1 MLRYK
6 ISVLFISILLL
17 YSFNFVYAKDR
28 QMLLFNKVIYID
40 AGHGG
45 ADPGA
50 IYKDI
55 YEKDINLDIALKLE
69 ETLFKEGAIVY
80 MTRYGDYDLSI
91 NDSRRKKGDLSRRS
105 QIINTSQSDMYISIH
120 LNAEASGVWQGAQVF
135 YDDINPKNEEIAK
148 IMQQHFKNSLKST
161 REYKRIT
168 DVYLNKETK
177 VPGVLV
183 EVGFLSNSNDRYLLK
198 QSDYQQKIADTI
210 KNGIIDY
217 FYK

>member
-1 MLRYK
+1 
-6 ISVLFISILLL
+6 
-17 YSFNFVYAKDR
+17 
-28 QMLLFNKVIYID
+28 
-40 AGHGG
+40 
-45 ADPGA
+45 
-50 IYKDI
+50 
-55 YEKDINLDIALKLE
+55 
-69 ETLFKEGAIVY
+69 